1 MRAAPDR
8 RVTVEPDNFSSN
20 LKRQTLAEQM
30 ADSLTEAILAGRWT
44 AGQALPTEPELA
56 AQFAVSRAVVRDATR
71 MLAARGLVEAQHGRG
86 VFVTGSPL
94 AAFGDALL
102 LALRRAGATVWD
114 VERFEQMVLPEVMAE
129 AARQAADEEVAEI
142 RRLTEAYH
150 VVFAAV
156 TRQSWERGEL
166 TPDEREQVMATFRAL
181 YGAIFAATH
190 NALWALLSEPLL
202 RLRAPRSW
210 QSGDMTAEEFIAHE
224 RRLIDARIEAI
235 AARDPARAR
244 EKGQSLVALPP
255 EAEAAMRATTVGNV
269 ASIPLPLSAQVRRT
283 F

>member
-1 MRAAPDR
+1 M
-8 RVTVEPDNFSSN
+8 EPDSFSSN
-20 LKRQTLAEQM
+20 LKRRTLAEQM
-30 ADSLTEAILAGRWT
+30 ADSLTEAILAGHWT

-56 AQFAVSRAVVRDATR
+56 AKFAVSRAVVRDATR

-114 VERFEQMVLPEVMAE
+114 VERFEQMVMPEVMAE
-129 AARQAADEEVAEI
+129 ATRRATAEDVAEI
-142 RRLTEAYH
+142 QELAEAYH
-150 VVFAAV
+150 AVFSEI
-156 TRQSWERGEL
+156 TRQSWARGDL
-166 TPDEREQVMATFRAL
+166 TPSERERVMAAFRSL
-181 YGAIFAATH
+181 YSAIFAATH

-210 QSGDMTAEEFIAHE
+210 QSGGMTADDFIAHE
-224 RRLIDARIEAI
+224 RRLIDARVEAI
-235 AARDPARAR
+235 AAGDPTHAR
-244 EKGQSLVALPP
+244 EMGQSLVALPP
-255 EAEAAMRATTVGNV
+255 EAEAAMRGTPVGDV
-269 ASIPLPLSAQVRRT
+269 ASIPLPLSAEVRRT